1 MKRKLLLA
9 LLSII
14 PSIVFAYDA
23 VKDGF
28 YYNILS
34 ENTAE
39 VVDCDHTGNVTLPD
53 AATLTVKTDDGE
65 ELELNCSIVAV
76 AENGFVGSG
85 ITSITI
91 PSSIKSIGKNAFSRC
106 SGLQTVN
113 LSGGTKVISDGAFD
127 DCIALSDVQFTD
139 GVEEIGG
146 FDGCTGLK
154 SVEFKEGTKTI
165 SGFNGCTGLQS
176 VSFPKSVRAI
186 TGFESGSNGDNTSIT
201 QVNIADIAAW
211 CSVDRSDNN
220 FGRSNWQ
227 SPTYDLYLNGVK
239 IKNLTIPNGVSTIAT
254 NAFEFTSIES
264 VSIPNSVKVI
274 NREAFAS
281 CHNLTEITLSEG
293 LEQIGTFAFA
303 ASRITNITIPSSVKK
318 IELHAF
324 NKCNL
329 LTEVN
334 VPDLNAWCNIEK
346 TGSIFTLVASTY
358 DYPEGARLAVNGLRV
373 DNLVIPDAIS
383 TIKDN
388 CFDGLIFKS
397 ITIPESV
404 TSIGRRAF
412 GVQYNHPG
420 IDPVLIN
427 FNAVECADNDGYA
440 LSVTYVNYKLNIGND
455 VARLPLNVF
464 SIKEYS
470 GKWTGGPS
478 EVNYNAIACEDIG
491 KSGNYFFEHFNNMA
505 SLNIDRDVT
514 IIPDYTFYGCSAL
527 KHLTVESP
535 EGIEE
540 IGSHAFW
547 GCNGLLSIDNE
558 NTRVST
564 NFARI
569 ALANA
574 TEYPSYSYS
583 MPYNG
588 APTYVYDG
596 EHHINTGVAGNEFVY
611 GLKLGNNNCDIN
623 KTSLY
628 ATFAGDVEVTSPNRA
643 RIRFTVSSLF
653 IGEVGVEYRRA
664 DAPESEESIV
674 KTIPVFNGLLL
685 LEIAGLEANTTYKL
699 RTFYTMLDGTKVYGT
714 WQSFTTG
721 ETASNITP
729 ETKSMTVKIDNN
741 QTVTIE
747 GYVLAGTEEVVERG
761 FELWT
766 IDEPQS
772 RSYSDRITI
781 PVDGVAMS
789 ITINDIEDGATYA
802 YRVYAKTTTRTYYGE
817 AITFVAPERDAV
829 QGIAA
834 DPSNIGVSYDG
845 NVLKITGADAA
856 THIAVYNIA
865 GLCIYSGTAKEIT
878 LSSRG
883 IYILQAVSGNT
894 VQTKRFIVR

>member
-9 LLSII
+9 FLSII

-39 VVDCDHTGNVTLPD
+39 VVNCDHTGDVTLPD
-53 AATLTVKTDDGE
+53 AATLTVKTTDGE
-65 ELELNCSIVAV
+65 ELELDCSIVAV

-85 ITSITI
+85 ITSVTI
-91 PSSIKSIGKNAFSRC
+91 PSSIKSIGKNAFSEC
-106 SGLQTVN
+106 GGLQTVN
-113 LSGGTKVISDGAFD
+113 LSGGTKIISDGAFD
-127 DCIALSDVQFTD
+127 NCAALSDIQFTG
-139 GVEEIGG
+139 GVEEIDG
-146 FDGCTGLK
+146 FDRCTALT
-154 SVEFKEGTKTI
+154 SIEFKEGTKTI
-165 SGFNGCTGLQS
+165 SGFNECSGLQS
-176 VSFPKSVRAI
+176 VSFPKSVRTI
-186 TGFESGSNGDNTSIT
+186 TGFEKSSIKT
-201 QVNIADIAAW
+201 VNISDIAAW
-211 CSVDRSDNN
+211 CSVDKSDST

-227 SPTYDLYLNGVK
+227 SPTYDLYLNGAKV
-239 IKNLTIPNGVSTIAT
+239 KNLKIPNGVSEIAT

-264 VSIPNSVKVI
+264 VSIPSSVKVI
-274 NREAFAS
+274 NREAFSS
-281 CHNLTEITLSEG
+281 CHNLTEITLNEG
-293 LEQIGTFAFA
+293 LQQIGPFAFC

-318 IELHAF
+318 IEMHAF

-358 DYPEGARLAVNGLRV
+358 EYPEGAHFAVNGKRV
-373 DNLVIPDAIS
+373 DDLVIPDAIS

-404 TSIGRRAF
+404 TSIGSRAF
-412 GVQYNHPG
+412 GIQYIHPA
-420 IDPVLIN
+420 IDPILIN

-440 LSVTYVNYKLNIGND
+440 LSVLPYDSYKLNIGND
-455 VARLPLNVF
+455 VTRLPLNVF
-464 SIKEYS
+464 AIKEYS
-470 GKWTGGPS
+470 GKWIGGPS
-478 EVNYNAIACEDIG
+478 EVNYNAIECEDVG
-491 KSGNYFFEHFNNMA
+491 KSGNYFFEHFNNMS
-505 SLNIDRDVT
+505 SLNIGRDVM

-527 KHLTVESP
+527 KRLTVERP
-535 EGIEE
+535 EDIEE

-547 GCNGLLSIDNE
+547 GCDGLLAIDNE

-574 TEYPSYSYS
+574 TEYPSYSYT

-588 APTYVYDG
+588 TPTYVYDG
-596 EHHINTGVAGNEFVY
+596 EHHINTGVDGNEFVY

-623 KTSLY
+623 KASLY
-628 ATFAGDVEVTSPNRA
+628 ATFTGDVEVTSPNRA
-643 RIRFTVSSLF
+643 RIRFTVSSVF

-685 LEIAGLEANTTYKL
+685 LEIDGLEANTTYKL
-699 RTFYTMLDGTKVYGT
+699 RTFYTMLNGTKVYGT
-714 WQSFTTG
+714 WQTFTTG
-721 ETASNITP
+721 EIASNITP
-729 ETKSMTVKIDNN
+729 ETKSMSVKIDNN

-747 GYVLAGTEEVVERG
+747 GYVLAGTEDVVERG

-789 ITINDIEDGATYA
+789 ITLDDIEDGATYS
-802 YRVYAKTTTRTYYGE
+802 YRVYAKTATRTYYGDQ
-817 AITFVAPERDAV
+817 ITFVAPERDAV

-834 DPSNIGVSYDG
+834 DPSSIDISYDG
-845 NVLKITGADAA
+845 NVLKITGADTA
-856 THIAVYNIA
+856 THIAIYNIA
-865 GLCIYSGTAKEIT
+865 GQCIYSGTAKEIA
-878 LSSRG
+878 LNGRG
-883 IYILQAVSGNT
+883 IYILQAVSGDT